1 MLTGSPGHLKSF
13 DYLGLHLYFLTFCT
27 HSRARHFV
35 SRRAV
40 EIVLQ
45 QFLRAAADEQMEL
58 LAYCFM
64 PDHLHLL
71 VGGKT
76 DRSDGLAFI
85 KRAKQL
91 SGFHFKQ
98 AFGEKLWQR
107 YGYEHVLRS
116 DEDSLAV
123 ARYIVENP
131 LRAGLVERV
140 QDYPYLGSEIHTI
153 EQILEAVQ
161 MEMST

>member
-27 HSRARHFV
+27 HNRAR
-35 SRRAV
+35 
-40 EIVLQ
+40 
-45 QFLRAAADEQMEL
+45 
-58 LAYCFM
+58 
-64 PDHLHLL
+64 
-71 VGGKT
+71 
-76 DRSDGLAFI
+76 
-85 KRAKQL
+85 
-91 SGFHFKQ
+91 KQ

-116 DEDSLAV
+116 DEDSLSV